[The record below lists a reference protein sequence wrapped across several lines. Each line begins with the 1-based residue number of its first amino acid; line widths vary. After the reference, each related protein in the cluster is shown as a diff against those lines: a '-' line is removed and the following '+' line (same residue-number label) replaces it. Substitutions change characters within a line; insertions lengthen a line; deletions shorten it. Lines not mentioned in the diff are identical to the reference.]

1 MCECV
6 SVINQKFPK
15 GKDATF
21 QFYYLTH
28 RLLHFHFIPLCTMPF
43 NLNLIIILFM
53 VLRSQQLELTSMACM
68 YVIQDAISA
77 AVLSGTYTATGRISE
92 LCKNGDFIM
101 SLTI

>member
-1 MCECV
+1 
-6 SVINQKFPK
+6 
-15 GKDATF
+15 
-21 QFYYLTH
+21 
-28 RLLHFHFIPLCTMPF
+28 
-43 NLNLIIILFM
+43 M

-77 AVLSGTYTATGRISE
+77 AVLSGTYTATGWISE